1 MYLGLVTFLVNFPA
15 FKQMPTFKN
24 AAWEFSLLGSVNSSS
39 YIVTVQFEF
48 TEIIIKLN
56 ISYFHTRDI
65 LHGLSWIKM

>member
-1 MYLGLVTFLVNFPA
+1 MYLGLVTFLVSFAA
-15 FKQMPTFKN
+15 FKQMSTFKN
-24 AAWEFSLLGSVNSSS
+24 AAGEFSLLGPVNSSS

-65 LHGLSWIKM
+65 RHGLSWIKM